1 MPSLASLFWLDGC
14 PSFSTIACDSMARRW
29 TMNETQANPSE
40 ELLKRLCY
48 RAGAS
53 VGWMKLLGI
62 LSIVQGVFAIF
73 TIWGIL
79 VCWLP
84 IWIGLI
90 LYRAA
95 GDAEMASK
103 GAPQSL
109 ESFLQRINRY
119 FLIQGVLT
127 LIGIIVAII
136 MVMVLGFAFFA
147 HLGRYM

>member
-1 MPSLASLFWLDGC
+1 
-14 PSFSTIACDSMARRW
+14 
-29 TMNETQANPSE
+29 MNETQANPSE

-53 VGWMKLLGI
+53 AGWMRFLGI
-62 LSIVQGVFAIF
+62 LSIVQGVFVIF

-79 VCWLP
+79 ICWLP

-95 GDAEMASK
+95 GDADLASR

-136 MVMVLGFAFFA
+136 MVMVMGLAFFA
-147 HLGRYM
+147 HLGRYW

>member
-1 MPSLASLFWLDGC
+1 
-14 PSFSTIACDSMARRW
+14 
-29 TMNETQANPSE
+29 MNETQANPSE

-53 VGWMKLLGI
+53 AGWMKFLGI

-79 VCWLP
+79 ICWLP

-95 GDAEMASK
+95 GDADLASR

-136 MVMVLGFAFFA
+136 MVMVMGLAFFA
-147 HLGRYM
+147 HLGRYW

>member
-1 MPSLASLFWLDGC
+1 
-14 PSFSTIACDSMARRW
+14 
-29 TMNETQANPSE
+29 MNETQANPSE

-53 VGWMKLLGI
+53 AGWMKFLGI

-79 VCWLP
+79 ICWLP

-95 GDAEMASK
+95 GDADLASR
-103 GAPQSL
+103 GSPQSL

-136 MVMVLGFAFFA
+136 MVMVMGLAFFA
-147 HLGRYM
+147 HLGRYW

>member
-1 MPSLASLFWLDGC
+1 
-14 PSFSTIACDSMARRW
+14 
-29 TMNETQANPSE
+29 MNETQANPSE

-53 VGWMKLLGI
+53 AGWMKFLGI
-62 LSIVQGVFAIF
+62 LSIVQGIFVIF

-79 VCWLP
+79 ICWLP

-95 GDAEMASK
+95 GDADLASR

-136 MVMVLGFAFFA
+136 MVMVMGLAFFA
-147 HLGRYM
+147 HLGRYW

>member
-1 MPSLASLFWLDGC
+1 
-14 PSFSTIACDSMARRW
+14 
-29 TMNETQANPSE
+29 MNETQPNPSE

-48 RAGAS
+48 RAGTSA
-53 VGWMKLLGI
+53 GWMKFLGI

-84 IWIGLI
+84 IWVGLI

-95 GDAEMASK
+95 GDADLASK
-103 GAPQSL
+103 GSPHSL
-109 ESFLQRINRY
+109 DSFLQRINRY

-136 MVMVLGFAFFA
+136 MMIVLGFAFFA

>member
-1 MPSLASLFWLDGC
+1 
-14 PSFSTIACDSMARRW
+14 
-29 TMNETQANPSE
+29 
-40 ELLKRLCY
+40 
-48 RAGAS
+48 
-53 VGWMKLLGI
+53 MKLLGI

-127 LIGIIVAII
+127 LVGIIVAII